1 MDYLISKY
9 LNRNFEIIVD
19 RKFKIVNK
27 NNKDYCTIN
36 DIYSEINKFFP
47 YCKENQDVD
56 SWYKTN
62 TSKFISEFN
71 LFLVDCELILGTTN
85 WEIYHKKY
93 GKIALDFSFFLNKD
107 GVITDVIEN
116 VFNKW
121 YNEKVI
127 IASEKTW
134 ENLFIN

>member
-9 LNRNFEIIVD
+9 LNKNFEVIVD
-19 RKFKIVNK
+19 RNFKIVNK
-27 NNKDYCTIN
+27 IIKGYCTIN

-47 YCKENQDVD
+47 YSKENQDVD

-85 WEIYHKKY
+85 WEIYHNKY
-93 GKIALDFSFFLNKD
+93 GKLALDSSFFLNKD
-107 GVITDVIEN
+107 GDITDVIEDI
-116 VFNKW
+116 FDDW

-127 IASEKTW
+127 IASEKAW